1 MNKKLLFP
9 LLLLG
14 AGIVFIVISFLN
26 LGVKGGGLDIKIQKS
41 SLIMPAAHKVYSNPQ
56 ALNGQYYLFKA
67 LITNNGN
74 KTLEKVTMKYRI
86 PGYIEW
92 TELGTL
98 GKMIPGQSAVVACYP
113 TFDQKITEKTTESI
127 EKAEIVVEWDGG
139 LENDFLEESFSFKI
153 LNRNDFAYT
162 SIPTNEIMGWSDMF
176 DNNPLI
182 ACFVT
187 PNDPIVKYYTQVV
200 QEKVMKG
207 ESSSVSGTPEA
218 AVQFLLGLYEAT
230 RMSHMVY
237 SSTKAVPQS
246 LDDVSTL
253 IQHVRLPR
261 EVISGNTGLCIELS
275 TLYASVLSAVGLN
288 PVIFLVPGHAYPGL
302 KVNGQ
307 YYAIESTGIG
317 GEGLGGI
324 SSAEDAF
331 KHGMKSLEEFV
342 KAMQAGDPRY
352 SLVDINEA
360 NAVGVTSMNLDDNDF
375 LRKKVDDIAMNFSV
389 GQQGNVNVPTNA
401 PNRGGGGGGG
411 DNTGGGGDDNSNRT
425 TGTLSFST
433 PSGWQTYHS
442 PAPGVPI
449 LTTQVVSP
457 DEVVSISV
465 YDIPSN
471 SSQSAMQLVS
481 QYFTQNG
488 MQLEYQINGGRVTGN
503 TYYPSYG
510 TSFKWVAR
518 IAPVQGGYR
527 LIAVGSDSRY
537 YEQYSGVINTVYK
550 SIK

>member
-14 AGIVFIVISFLN
+14 AGIVFIVISFLKP
-26 LGVKGGGLDIKIQKS
+26 GGEAGGLDIKIQKN

-74 KTLEKVTMKYRI
+74 KTLEKVTMKYRV

-98 GKMIPGQSAVVACYP
+98 GKMIPGQSAVVTCYP
-113 TFDQKITEKTTESI
+113 TFDQKITEKTTESM
-127 EKAEIVVEWDGG
+127 EKAEIVVEWAGAS
-139 LENDFLEESFSFKI
+139 ESDFLEESFNFKI

-162 SIPTNEIMGWSDMF
+162 SIPTNEIMGWGDMF

-207 ESSSVSGTPEA
+207 ESSSVSGTPEG
-218 AVQFLLGLYEAT
+218 AVKFLLGLYEAT

-237 SSTKAVPQS
+237 SSTNAVPQS

-275 TLYASVLSAVGLN
+275 TLYASVLSSVGLN
-288 PVIFLVPGHAYPGL
+288 AVIFFVPGHAYPGV

-324 SSAEDAF
+324 ASAEDAF
-331 KHGMKSLEEFV
+331 KVGMKNLEEFV
-342 KAMQAGDPRY
+342 KAMQSGDPRY
-352 SLVDINEA
+352 SLIDIKEV
-360 NAVGVTSMNLDDNDF
+360 NALGITSMNLDDNDF
-375 LRKKVDDIAMNFSV
+375 LRKKVDDIAMNFSP
-389 GQQGNVNVPTNA
+389 GQQKNMDLNANVSYA
-401 PNRGGGGGGG
+401 SGG
-411 DNTGGGGDDNSNRT
+411 TGDNSNRAS
-425 TGTLSFST
+425 GTLSFST

-442 PAPGVPI
+442 PSPEMPI

-457 DEVVSISV
+457 DQAVSISV
-465 YDIPSN
+465 FDIPAN
-471 SSQSAMQLVS
+471 SSQNAMQLVS
-481 QYFTQNG
+481 QYFSQNG
-488 MQLEYQINGGRVTGN
+488 MQMEFQINGGKVTGN

-510 TSFKWVAR
+510 TAFKWVAR

-527 LIAVGSDSRY
+527 LIAVGSDSRSY
-537 YEQYSGVINTVYK
+537 DQHSGVVNTVYK

>member
-14 AGIVFIVISFLN
+14 AGIVFIVISFLKP
-26 LGVKGGGLDIKIQKS
+26 GGEAGGLDIKIQKN

-74 KTLEKVTMKYRI
+74 KTLEKVTMKYRV

-98 GKMIPGQSAVVACYP
+98 GKMIPGQSAVVTCYP
-113 TFDQKITEKTTESI
+113 TFDQKITEKTTESM
-127 EKAEIVVEWDGG
+127 EKAEIVVEWAGAS
-139 LENDFLEESFSFKI
+139 ESDFLEESFNFKI

-162 SIPTNEIMGWSDMF
+162 SIPTNEIMGWGDMF

-207 ESSSVSGTPEA
+207 ESSSVSGTPEG
-218 AVQFLLGLYEAT
+218 AVKFLLGLYEAT

-237 SSTKAVPQS
+237 SSTNAVPQS

-275 TLYASVLSAVGLN
+275 TLYASVLSSVGLN
-288 PVIFLVPGHAYPGL
+288 AVIFFVPGHAYPGV

-324 SSAEDAF
+324 ASAEDAF
-331 KHGMKSLEEFV
+331 KAGMKNLEEFV
-342 KAMQAGDPRY
+342 KAMQSGDPRY
-352 SLVDINEA
+352 SLIDIKEV
-360 NAVGVTSMNLDDNDF
+360 NALGITSMNLDDNDF
-375 LRKKVDDIAMNFSV
+375 LRKKVDDIAMNFSP
-389 GQQGNVNVPTNA
+389 GQQKNMDLNANVSYA
-401 PNRGGGGGGG
+401 SGG
-411 DNTGGGGDDNSNRT
+411 TGDNSNRAS
-425 TGTLSFST
+425 GTLSFNT

-442 PAPGVPI
+442 PSPEMPI

-457 DEVVSISV
+457 DQAVSISV
-465 YDIPSN
+465 FDIPAN
-471 SSQSAMQLVS
+471 SSQNAMQLVS
-481 QYFTQNG
+481 QYFSQNG
-488 MQLEYQINGGRVTGN
+488 MQMEFQINGGKVTGN

-510 TSFKWVAR
+510 TAFKWVAR

-527 LIAVGSDSRY
+527 LIAVGSDSRSY
-537 YEQYSGVINTVYK
+537 DQHSGVVNTVYK

>member
-1 MNKKLLFP
+1 
-9 LLLLG
+9 
-14 AGIVFIVISFLN
+14 
-26 LGVKGGGLDIKIQKS
+26 
-41 SLIMPAAHKVYSNPQ
+41 
-56 ALNGQYYLFKA
+56 
-67 LITNNGN
+67 
-74 KTLEKVTMKYRI
+74 
-86 PGYIEW
+86 
-92 TELGTL
+92 
-98 GKMIPGQSAVVACYP
+98 
-113 TFDQKITEKTTESI
+113 
-127 EKAEIVVEWDGG
+127 
-139 LENDFLEESFSFKI
+139 
-153 LNRNDFAYT
+153 
-162 SIPTNEIMGWSDMF
+162 MGWSDMF

-207 ESSSVSGTPEA
+207 ESSSVSGKPEG

-230 RMSHMVY
+230 LMSHMVY

-275 TLYASVLSAVGLN
+275 TFYASVLSSVGLS
-288 PVIFLVPGHAYPGL
+288 PIIFFVPGHAYPGV

-324 SSAEDAF
+324 ASAEDAF
-331 KHGMKSLEEFV
+331 KAGMKNLEEFV

-360 NAVGVTSMNLDDNDF
+360 NAVGITSMNLDDNDF
-375 LRKKVDDIAMNFSV
+375 LRKKVDDIAMNFAP
-389 GQQGNVNVPTNA
+389 GQQSNVNVNIPAAGGGGT
-401 PNRGGGGGGG
+401 GGGGGGG
-411 DNTGGGGDDNSNRT
+411 DDNNRAS
-425 TGTLSFST
+425 GTLSFST
-433 PSGWQTYHS
+433 PSGWQTYYS

-457 DEVVSISV
+457 DQAVSISV

-481 QYFTQNG
+481 QYFSQNG
-488 MQLEYQINGGRVTGN
+488 MQLQYQINGGKVSGS

-527 LIAVGSDSRY
+527 LIAVGADSRY
-537 YEQYSGVINTVYK
+537 YDQYSGTINTVYK

>member
-1 MNKKLLFP
+1 
-9 LLLLG
+9 
-14 AGIVFIVISFLN
+14 
-26 LGVKGGGLDIKIQKS
+26 
-41 SLIMPAAHKVYSNPQ
+41 MPAVHKVYSNPE

-127 EKAEIVVEWDGG
+127 EKVEIEVQWAGAPESDFVE
-139 LENDFLEESFSFKI
+139 EAFNFKM
-153 LNRNDFAYT
+153 LSRNDFAYT
-162 SIPTNEIMGWSDMF
+162 SIPAAEIMSWGDMF
-176 DNNPLI
+176 DNGDLI

-200 QEKVMKG
+200 QQKVMKG
-207 ESSSVSGTPEA
+207 EESVSGTTEG
-218 AVQFLLGLYEAT
+218 AVKFLLGLYEAT

-275 TLYASVLSAVGLN
+275 TLYASVLSSVGLS
-288 PVIFLVPGHAYPGL
+288 PVIFFVPGHAYPGV

-307 YYAIESTGIG
+307 YFAIESTGIG

-324 SSAEDAF
+324 ASAEDAF
-331 KHGMKSLEEFV
+331 KSGMDKLEVFI

-352 SLVDINEA
+352 TLVDINEV

-375 LRKKVDDIAMNFSV
+375 LRKKVDDIAMNFSP
-389 GQQGNVNVPTNA
+389 GQQDNNIIYTNA
-401 PNRGGGGGGG
+401 TNPGGGGGGNPG
-411 DNTGGGGDDNSNRT
+411 GGGGDDSSLAS
-425 TGTLSFST
+425 GTLTFST
-433 PSGWQTYHS
+433 PQGWQTYHS
-442 PAPGVPI
+442 PMPEMPI

-457 DEVVSISV
+457 DQSVSISV
-465 YDIPSN
+465 FDIPAN
-471 SSQSAMQLVS
+471 SSQNAMQLVS
-481 QYFTQNG
+481 QYFAQNG
-488 MQLEYQINGGRVTGN
+488 MQLNFQINGGKVTGN
-503 TYYPSYG
+503 TSYPAYG
-510 TSFKWVAR
+510 TSSKWIAR

-527 LIAVGSDSRY
+527 FIAVGADSRN

-550 SIK
+550 GIK

>member
-9 LLLLG
+9 LLLFA
-14 AGIVFIVISFLN
+14 AGIVFIVLSFLN
-26 LGVKGGGLDIKIQKS
+26 PGGASGGLDIKIQKS

-74 KTLEKVTMKYRI
+74 KTLERVTMKYRV

-113 TFDQKITEKTTESI
+113 SFDEKITGKTTESM
-127 EKAEIVVEWDGG
+127 EKAEIVVEWAGAS
-139 LENDFLEESFSFKI
+139 ENDILEESFNFKI

-162 SIPTNEIMGWSDMF
+162 NVPADEIMGWSDMF
-176 DNNPLI
+176 GNSSLI

-187 PNDPIVKYYTQVV
+187 PHDPVVKYYTQVV

-207 ESSSVSGTPEA
+207 ESSGISGTAEG
-218 AVQFLLGLYEAT
+218 AVNFLLSLYEAT

-275 TLYASVLSAVGLN
+275 TLYASVLSSVGLN
-288 PVIFLVPGHAYPGL
+288 PVIFFIPGHAYPGVR
-302 KVNGQ
+302 VNGQ
-307 YYAIESTGIG
+307 YFAIESTGIG
-317 GEGLGGI
+317 GEGMGGI
-324 SSAEDAF
+324 ASAEDAF

-352 SLVDINEA
+352 SLVDINQV
-360 NAVGVTSMNLDDNDF
+360 NAMGVTSMNLEDNDF
-375 LRKKVDDIAMNFSV
+375 LRKKVDEIAMKFSA
-389 GQQGNVNVPTNA
+389 GEQGRVNLSGPSA
-401 PNRGGGGGGG
+401 GGGGGGG
-411 DNTGGGGDDNSNRT
+411 GGGGNDNLAS
-425 TGTLSFST
+425 GTLTFST

-457 DEVVSISV
+457 DQAVSISV

-471 SSQSAMQLVS
+471 SSQNAMQMVA
-481 QYFTQNG
+481 QYFAQNN

-510 TSFKWVAR
+510 TSFKWIAR

-527 LIAVGSDSRY
+527 LIAVGADSRY
-537 YEQYSGVINTVYK
+537 YDQYSGVINTVYK

>member
-1 MNKKLLFP
+1 
-9 LLLLG
+9 
-14 AGIVFIVISFLN
+14 
-26 LGVKGGGLDIKIQKS
+26 
-41 SLIMPAAHKVYSNPQ
+41 
-56 ALNGQYYLFKA
+56 
-67 LITNNGN
+67 
-74 KTLEKVTMKYRI
+74 MKYRV

-113 TFDQKITEKTTESI
+113 SFDEKITGKTTESM
-127 EKAEIVVEWDGG
+127 EKAEIVVEWAGAS
-139 LENDFLEESFSFKI
+139 ENDFLEESFNFKI

-162 SIPTNEIMGWSDMF
+162 NVPADEIMSWGDMF
-176 DNNPLI
+176 GNSSLI

-187 PNDPIVKYYTQVV
+187 PHDPIVKYYTQVV

-207 ESSSVSGTPEA
+207 ESSGISGTAEG
-218 AVQFLLGLYEAT
+218 AVKFLLSLYEAT

-275 TLYASVLSAVGLN
+275 TLYASVLSSVGLN
-288 PVIFLVPGHAYPGL
+288 PVIFFIPGHAYPGVR
-302 KVNGQ
+302 VNGQ
-307 YYAIESTGIG
+307 YFAIESTGIG
-317 GEGLGGI
+317 GEGMGSI
-324 SSAEDAF
+324 ASAEDAF

-352 SLVDINEA
+352 SLVDINEV
-360 NAVGVTSMNLDDNDF
+360 NAMGITSMNLEDNDF
-375 LRKKVDDIAMNFSV
+375 LRKKVDEIAMKFSA
-389 GQQGNVNVPTNA
+389 GEQGRVNVSA
-401 PNRGGGGGGG
+401 PSAGGGGGGG
-411 DNTGGGGDDNSNRT
+411 GNGNRAS
-425 TGTLSFST
+425 GTLTFST

-442 PAPGVPI
+442 PAPDVPI
-449 LTTQVVSP
+449 LTSQVVSP
-457 DEVVSISV
+457 DQAVSISV

-471 SSQSAMQLVS
+471 SSQNAMQLVS
-481 QYFTQNG
+481 QYFSQNN

-510 TSFKWVAR
+510 TSFKWIAR

-527 LIAVGSDSRY
+527 LIAVGADSRY
-537 YEQYSGVINTVYK
+537 YDQYSGVINTVYK

>member
-26 LGVKGGGLDIKIQKS
+26 LGGGSGGLDIKIQKS
-41 SLIMPAAHKVYSNPQ
+41 SLIMPAAHKVYSNSQ

-74 KTLEKVTMKYRI
+74 KTLEKVTMKYRV

-98 GKMIPGQSAVVACYP
+98 GRMIPGQSAVVACYP

-127 EKAEIVVEWDGG
+127 EKAEIVVEWAGAS
-139 LENDFLEESFSFKI
+139 ESDFLEESFSFKI

-162 SIPTNEIMGWSDMF
+162 NIPANEIMSWGDMF
-176 DNNPLI
+176 DNSPLI

-218 AVQFLLGLYEAT
+218 AVQFLLSLYEAT

-275 TLYASVLSAVGLN
+275 TLYASVLSSVGLN
-288 PVIFLVPGHAYPGL
+288 PVIFFVPGHAYPGV

-324 SSAEDAF
+324 ASAEDAF
-331 KHGMKSLEEFV
+331 KAGMKNLEEFV

-352 SLVDINEA
+352 SLVDINEV
-360 NAVGVTSMNLDDNDF
+360 NAVGITSMNLDDNDF
-375 LRKKVDDIAMNFSV
+375 LRKKVDDIAMNFLP
-389 GQQGNVNVPTNA
+389 GQQGNVNVSAPTA
-401 PNRGGGGGGG
+401 RGGGSGIGG
-411 DNTGGGGDDNSNRT
+411 DNSNRAS
-425 TGTLSFST
+425 GTLTFST

-442 PAPGVPI
+442 PVPEMPI

-457 DEVVSISV
+457 DQSVSISV
-465 YDIPSN
+465 FDIPAN
-471 SSQSAMQLVS
+471 SSQNAMQLVS
-481 QYFTQNG
+481 QYFSQNG
-488 MQLEYQINGGRVTGN
+488 MQLEFQINGGRVTGN
-503 TYYPSYG
+503 TYYPAYG
-510 TSFKWVAR
+510 TATKWIAR

-527 LIAVGSDSRY
+527 FIAVGSDSRY
-537 YEQYSGVINTVYK
+537 YDQYSGTINTVYK

>member
-26 LGVKGGGLDIKIQKS
+26 LGGEAGGLDIKIQKT

-74 KTLEKVTMKYRI
+74 KTLERVKMKYRV

-113 TFDQKITEKTTESI
+113 NFDQKITDKTTESM
-127 EKAEIVVEWDGG
+127 EKAEIVVEWAGAS
-139 LENDFLEESFSFKI
+139 ENDFLEESFNFKI
-153 LNRNDFAYT
+153 LNRNDFAFT
-162 SIPTNEIMGWSDMF
+162 GIPNAEIVSWSDMY

-207 ESSSVSGTPEA
+207 ESSSVTGTPEA
-218 AVQFLLGLYEAT
+218 AVQFLMGLYEAT
-230 RMSHMVY
+230 RMAHMVY
-237 SSTKAVPQS
+237 SSAKAVPQS

-261 EVISGNTGLCIELS
+261 EVISGNTGLCLELS
-275 TLYASVLSAVGLN
+275 TLYASVLSSVGLN
-288 PVIFLVPGHAYPGL
+288 PVIFFSPGHAYPGV

-324 SSAEDAF
+324 ASAEDAF
-331 KHGMKSLEEFV
+331 KGGMKNLEEFM
-342 KAMQAGDPRY
+342 KAIQAGDPRY

-360 NAVGVTSMNLDDNDF
+360 NAVGITSMNLDDNDF
-375 LRKKVDDIAMNFSV
+375 LRKKVDDIAMNFAP
-389 GQQGNVNVPTNA
+389 GQQGNVNVNA
-401 PNRGGGGGGG
+401 PNVAVAGGGGGG
-411 DNTGGGGDDNSNRT
+411 DSNRAS
-425 TGTLSFST
+425 GTLSFNT
-433 PSGWQTYHS
+433 PSGWQTYRS
-442 PAPGVPI
+442 PAPEVPI
-449 LTTQVVSP
+449 WTMQVVSP
-457 DEVVSISV
+457 DQAVSISV
-465 YDIPSN
+465 YDIPAN
-471 SSQSAMQLVS
+471 SSQNAMQLVS
-481 QYFTQNG
+481 QYFSQSG
-488 MQLEYQINGGRVTGN
+488 LQLEYQINGGKVTGN
-503 TYYPSYG
+503 TYYPANG
-510 TSFKWVAR
+510 TVYKWIAR

-527 LIAVGSDSRY
+527 FIAVGADNRN

>member
-9 LLLLG
+9 LLLFG
-14 AGIVFIVISFLN
+14 AGIVFIVLSFLN
-26 LGVKGGGLDIKIQKS
+26 LGGKGGGLDIKIQKN

-56 ALNGQYYLFKA
+56 ALKGQYYLFKA

-74 KTLEKVTMKYRI
+74 KTLEKVTMKYRV

-113 TFDQKITEKTTESI
+113 NFDQKITEKTTESM
-127 EKAEIVVEWDGG
+127 EKAEIVVEWAGAS
-139 LENDFLEESFSFKI
+139 ENDFLEETFSFKI
-153 LNRNDFAYT
+153 LSRNDFAYT
-162 SIPTNEIMGWSDMF
+162 SIPSNEIMGWSDMF
-176 DNNPLI
+176 DNDPLI

-207 ESSSVSGTPEA
+207 ESSSVSGTAEG

-275 TLYASVLSAVGLN
+275 TLYASVLSSVGLN
-288 PVIFLVPGHAYPGL
+288 PVIFFVPGHAYPGV

-324 SSAEDAF
+324 ASAEDAF
-331 KHGMKSLEEFV
+331 KAGMKNLEEFV

-375 LRKKVDDIAMNFSV
+375 LRKKVDDIAMNFAP
-389 GQQGNVNVPTNA
+389 GQQGNVNVNTTNA
-401 PNRGGGGGGG
+401 GGAG
-411 DNTGGGGDDNSNRT
+411 GGGGDDNNRAS
-425 TGTLSFST
+425 GSLSFST
-433 PSGWQTYHS
+433 PSGWQTYNS

-457 DEVVSISV
+457 DQAVSISV

-481 QYFTQNG
+481 QYFSQNG

-510 TSFKWVAR
+510 TAFKWVAR

-527 LIAVGSDSRY
+527 LIAVGADSRY
-537 YEQYSGVINTVYK
+537 YDQYSSTINTVYK